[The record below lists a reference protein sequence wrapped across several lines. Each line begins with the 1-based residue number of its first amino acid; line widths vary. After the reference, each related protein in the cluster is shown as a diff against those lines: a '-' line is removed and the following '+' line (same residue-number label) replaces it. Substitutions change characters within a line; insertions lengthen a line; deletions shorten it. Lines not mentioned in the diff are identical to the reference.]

1 MVRLRFNGR
10 MSDPFEFT
18 VGTPQGLPILLVLSV
33 LYTSALLHR
42 TNEWSNVSLGMYID
56 DGAIFACGQ
65 KWQDIESAL
74 RNGYTSCIEWLE
86 RAGLKVEPDK
96 TELIFFRK

>member
-1 MVRLRFNGR
+1 
-10 MSDPFEFT
+10 
-18 VGTPQGLPILLVLSV
+18 
-33 LYTSALLHR
+33 
-42 TNEWSNVSLGMYID
+42 MYID

-96 TELIFFRK
+96 TELIFFRKRGEKSPPPHHIHLPLPAEQTYYRVLATSTL